1 MNRDRPALPQSICI
15 EVTNRC
21 SMSCAYCL
29 YDHGQRRNR
38 VISAD
43 VLDKLS
49 EVVSGAM
56 FVALDGGGEILFDAE
71 TIALL
76 HRIAAITPVAFT
88 TNGKHL
94 TDEVIVRL
102 PWERIS
108 HLHVS
113 FDGFSDAVWQTLRR
127 GNNAATVLDAIARSA
142 SAIRQRGAAPEL
154 WANVVLSTLNVAE
167 AVAVVRTL
175 ADLGVRSFHLMHL
188 ITVNPD
194 MERYSLFRDKLRC
207 NEMLLAVRQ
216 AAAELQVTLVA
227 PPLFAAPPCDGGPA
241 WPYHYPC
248 NQPTTNVFVRSD
260 GTVAACC
267 DPRNAMGSLVD
278 RSFADVW
285 YGPAYSALRESVN
298 TPNPPHPCRACIH
311 PTYMNP
317 DILAVPSCDTRA
329 GNRSGTRVADEN
341 VTVVVPR

>member
-1 MNRDRPALPQSICI
+1 MPERDDLSMNGDRPALPQSICI
-15 EVTNRC
+15 EVTNQC

-38 VISAD
+38 VISVD
-43 VLDKLS
+43 ILDKLR
-49 EVVSGAM
+49 EVVSGAR
-56 FVALDGGGEILFDAE
+56 FVALDGGGEILVDSE

-76 HRIAAITPVAFT
+76 QRLAAITPVAFT

-94 TDEVIVRL
+94 TDEVIARL

-113 FDGFSDAVWQTLRR
+113 FDGFTDAVWRILRR

-142 SAIRQRGAAPEL
+142 AAIRERGAATEL
-154 WANVVLSTLNVAE
+154 WANVVLSTLNVDQV
-167 AVAVVRTL
+167 VAVVQTL
-175 ADLGVRSFHLMHL
+175 ADLGVRAFHLMHL

-194 MERYSLFRDKLRC
+194 VERYSLFRDKPRC

-216 AAAELQVTLVA
+216 AAAELQVTLAA
-227 PPLFAAPPCDGGPA
+227 PPLFAVPRCDGGPA

-248 NQPTTNVFVRSD
+248 NQPMSNVFVRSD

-267 DPRNAMGSLVD
+267 DPRTAMGSLGEK
-278 RSFADVW
+278 SFADIW

-311 PTYMNP
+311 PGFMNP
-317 DILAVPSCDTRA
+317 DILAFPSCDTRA
-329 GNRSGTRVADEN
+329 SGQPVEHSRT
-341 VTVVVPR
+341 